1 MSDAAGPSRVRPD
14 AETPDALV
22 VVKYAASL
30 HATRQLRALA
40 ARAERE
46 GKRLVLHVPKG
57 FRPAPTLQLFL
68 ANHPDLVRIVAG

>member
-1 MSDAAGPSRVRPD
+1 MTDAAGLPRARPD
-14 AETPDALV
+14 ADTPEALV

-57 FRPAPTLQLFL
+57 FRPAKTLQLFV